1 MPRFLHITD
10 LHITAPGHALAHT
23 DTSATFA
30 RLVDAVGRLRPAP
43 DFIVAS
49 GDLTDLGDV
58 AAYRHLAVMAEGLG
72 VPVVWALGNHDD
84 RAAFRAGFGAQAA
97 GDAPHD
103 HDAVIAGLHV
113 IALDSSVPGL
123 VSGGFEPAQID
134 WLVARMQAHPG
145 LPRLLAI
152 HHPPRVD
159 PDMALRWPSL
169 DAASTR
175 ALAEAIAGQEVR
187 AILSG
192 HVHVNR
198 MLMWAGVPVI
208 VTMGQQSAIDPT
220 QGPGWHVV
228 EGAGFAICDLY
239 GADLQVTYAPL
250 GDARLLHRI
259 TEDEARAYP

>member
-10 LHITAPGHALAHT
+10 LHITAPGDAVAHT

-49 GDLTDLGDV
+49 GDLTDRGDV
-58 AAYRHLAVMAEGLG
+58 AAYRHLAALAEGLG
-72 VPVVWALGNHDD
+72 VPVIWGLGNHDD
-84 RAAFRAGFGAQAA
+84 RAAFRAGFGAQAE

-123 VSGGFEPAQID
+123 VSGAFEPAQID

-145 LPRLLAI
+145 LPRVLAI
-152 HHPPRVD
+152 HHPPRID
-159 PDMALRWPSL
+159 PDMPLRWPAL
-169 DAASTR
+169 DAGSTS
-175 ALAEAIAGQEVR
+175 ALATAIAGQDVR

-198 MLMWAGVPVI
+198 MLMWGGVPVV

-220 QGPGWHVV
+220 QGLDWRVV
-228 EGAGFAICDLY
+228 EGGGFAICDLF

-250 GDARLLHRI
+250 SDARLIHQI
-259 TEDEARAYP
+259 SEDEARAYP